1 MYSWLDLPIP
11 ERTTKDEEA
20 RTAMLSESKTEQN
33 KVKNATEA
41 KTRGKKKKKK
51 AHSAAVATVAQSLL
65 FVAAGL
71 PNGII
76 V

>member
-41 KTRGKKKKKK
+41 KTREKKN
-51 AHSAAVATVAQSLL
+51 SAAVATVAQRLL

>member
-11 ERTTKDEEA
+11 ERTTKDEEE

-41 KTRGKKKKKK
+41 KTREKRKKK
-51 AHSAAVATVAQSLL
+51 AHSAAVATVAQRLL